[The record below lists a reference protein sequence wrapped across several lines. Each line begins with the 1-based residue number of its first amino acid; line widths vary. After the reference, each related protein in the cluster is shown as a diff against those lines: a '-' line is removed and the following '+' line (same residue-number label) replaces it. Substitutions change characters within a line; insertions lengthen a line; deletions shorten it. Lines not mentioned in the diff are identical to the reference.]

1 MPRYLVAELQSD
13 GHHARYLRWV
23 IESESLQDS
32 ELIVAGPR
40 SLFEHS
46 ELASMQGR
54 IVPIEIEIDS
64 ATASLVNN
72 FSVPGLLRKHLA
84 FRSRYIEALR
94 RAQERGKVDLIL
106 IPYVDHTLY
115 TWSTLGTGFGNTPW
129 VGISMLPMFHL
140 PKIKNMVVP
149 KRSADWMRE
158 KLYRR
163 LLRDRNLK
171 MLFTIDPEMIEF
183 ASTNFSA
190 EERSRLKY
198 LPDPSVQYELLPR
211 NSSRAELGIPQNAYL
226 VVLYG
231 ALHPRKG
238 IEQLIRGANAPS
250 CPSTVH
256 VLLAGRQDNE
266 VREILQSHDA
276 NELKTSGRLHVFD
289 KYIDDRHEK
298 LILSSADCMWIGY
311 VRFYRMSGILV
322 LAARHAL
329 TCIFT
334 REGLIGHL
342 GRKFNLGP
350 EIDPDRIS
358 TVTSALAELANQ
370 PGKYSDS
377 IALAKEYFEIHSIK
391 HLQASLGEVIASTSN
406 FRNG

>member
-23 IESESLQDS
+23 IESGAFQNS

-46 ELASMQGR
+46 EMAPMLGR
-54 IVPIEIEIDS
+54 IVPIEIDIDS

-72 FSVPGLLRKHLA
+72 FSVSGLFRKHLA
-84 FRSRYIEALR
+84 FRTLYINALHEA
-94 RAQERGKVDLIL
+94 QKRGTVDLIV

-115 TWSTLGTGFGNTPW
+115 TWATLGTGFGDTPW
-129 VGISMLPMFHL
+129 TGISMLPMFHL
-140 PKIKNMVVP
+140 PRIKGMIVP
-149 KRSADWMRE
+149 KRSADRIRE

-163 LLRDRNLK
+163 LLHDRNLK

-183 ASTNFSA
+183 ASTHFSA
-190 EERSRLKY
+190 EERSRLTY

-211 NSSRAELGIPQNAYL
+211 VSSRAELGIPEDAYL

-238 IEQLIRGANAPS
+238 IEPLICGANAAG
-250 CPSTVH
+250 CPSKVH

-266 VREILQSHDA
+266 VRQILESRDA
-276 NELKTSGRLHVFD
+276 NDLETTGRLHVFD
-289 KYIDDRHEK
+289 KYIDDHVEK

-311 VRFYRMSGILV
+311 KKFFRMSGILV

-329 TCIFT
+329 TCIYT

-350 EIDPDRIS
+350 EVDSDQFS
-358 TVTSALAELANQ
+358 TVTNALAELANQ
-370 PGKYSDS
+370 PGKFSDS
-377 IALAKEYFEIHSIK
+377 IARAKEHFQIHSIN
-391 HLQASLGEVIASTSN
+391 HFQAALGEVISGASS
-406 FRNG
+406 